1 MEKNTYQNNSAAN
14 DKYFEENPK
23 SFRYKSN
30 VDPKTIPMNPS
41 SEILHVSNLKP

>member
-1 MEKNTYQNNSAAN
+1 MLESNNTYGPNMN

-23 SFRYKSN
+23 FFRYKSN